1 MATKLPKIGK
11 IPEGE
16 VLLLIPTKLDS
27 MITGVFKAG
36 FKNDGSVTL
45 VYVDDEREAA
55 QFSLDAAQALYDQ
68 AFTDNGSFFAVVS
81 AVQAQRK
88 ISAALKLAGEEI

>member
-1 MATKLPKIGK
+1 MKDTLPQIGK
-11 IPEGE
+11 IPKGE

-45 VYVDDEREAA
+45 VYVDDNREVA
-55 QFSLDAAQALYDQ
+55 QFSLEAAQALYDQ
-68 AFTDNGSFFAVVS
+68 AFSDTGSFFAVVS

-88 ISAALKLAGEEI
+88 PKAVA